1 MIKMLAVRTNQ
12 GYYKNGDPFLMVDLD
27 RASVFP
33 LEQAD
38 AVQNIMTT
46 LTGMGVENR
55 LVEMTIALTE
65 WQDVG
70 TWQSG
75 HL

>member
-1 MIKMLAVRTNQ
+1 MIKMLAVKTDL
-12 GYYKNGDPFLMVDLD
+12 GYYKNGDPFLMVDFH

-38 AVQNIMTT
+38 VVHNIMKT
-46 LTGMGVENR
+46 LTVMGLENH

-65 WQDVG
+65 WQDVAS
-70 TWQSG
+70 WQNG
-75 HL
+75 HG